1 MMSAGIACV
10 LSGCATQDELRQAGA
25 QQGQA
30 VQVLRAGVNRSESEI
45 GALRSNL
52 DRNEGNID
60 TLRSGLDRNDRAIVE
75 LRAGMDGNVRAI
87 AEARA
92 ETRRLQQ
99 SVQGREVALTDARA
113 RADAAKAQ
121 ADNALATT
129 REFLSN
135 LLASREEQR
144 RQLDA
149 NGVAFAEL
157 RRKSAELESQL
168 QLQQKLIDQRT
179 AASTDAMRRLTAVE
193 AGLQEAG
200 NRATVLETRAKSGQ
214 EADNGL
220 TRQIATLGK
229 QLEETR
235 SVISSEGLLQI
246 RRELEDGRRT
256 SASLRGS
263 VDELQKAQ
271 ADSVERSKKLYVDLD
286 FRIQAMQKALSE
298 FAAQDKANHLDLD
311 SRIQDLTKAQAESAT
326 LDKNAYIY
334 LDTRIQA
341 LKKAQEES
349 AAHARNFHA
358 ELDARIRALRQSL
371 APAMP
376 EGKSGDPA
384 SNADP
389 GR

>member
-1 MMSAGIACV
+1 MTRIFIMSAGVACV
-10 LSGCATQDELRQAGA
+10 LAGCATQDELRRTEA
-25 QQGQA
+25 QQGEA

-45 GALRSNL
+45 GAVRSN
-52 DRNEGNID
+52 
-60 TLRSGLDRNDRAIVE
+60 LDRNDRAIVE
-75 LRAGMDGNVRAI
+75 LRAGMEGNVRAI

-92 ETRRLQQ
+92 ENRRLQQ
-99 SVQGREVALTDARA
+99 SVQGFEIALTDARA

-121 ADNALATT
+121 ADNALATA
-129 REFLSN
+129 RDFLTN

-157 RRKSAELESQL
+157 RRKSAELDSQL

-179 AASTDAMRRLTAVE
+179 AASTDAVRRLTAVE
-193 AGLQEAG
+193 TGLQEAG

-214 EADNGL
+214 ETDNGL

-235 SVISSEGLLQI
+235 AAISSEGLLQI
-246 RRELEDGRRT
+246 RRELEDGRRS
-256 SASLRGS
+256 SASLQGMI
-263 VDELQKAQ
+263 DELQKAQ
-271 ADSVERSKKLYVDLD
+271 TDSVERSKKLYVDLD

-298 FAAQDKANHLDLD
+298 FNVQDKANRLDLD
-311 SRIQDLTKAQAESAT
+311 SRIQELTKAQAESAA

-341 LKKAQEES
+341 LKKAQEDF
-349 AAHARNFHA
+349 AAQARNFHA
-358 ELDARIRALRQSL
+358 DLDARIRALRQSL

-376 EGKSGDPA
+376 EGKSDDRAGNP
-384 SNADP
+384 DP